1 MIDTS
6 VIFQHPR
13 GPPFKASLKW
23 LAQKW
28 LKKEIQAAVANAAE
42 GTAGGHDSEEDARTA
57 IELVRLKMEKG
68 ACLSPSF
75 SPPAAGGPDLI

>member
-6 VIFQHPR
+6 VIYQHPR

-68 ACLSPSF
+68 ARF
-75 SPPAAGGPDLI
+75 SPCISRPAAGGPDLI

>member
-6 VIFQHPR
+6 VIYQHPR

-28 LKKEIQAAVANAAE
+28 LKKEIQSAVANAAD
-42 GTAGGHDSEEDARTA
+42 GTVGGHDSEEDARTA

-68 ACLSPSF
+68 ALLARAFGSSL
-75 SPPAAGGPDLI
+75 PANKC